1 MESLAAVVTAMLL
14 VIYGSAF
21 TAFAL
26 SWSRKTPL
34 RVATTVLASVAISTG
49 VWLVASLIEGNGV
62 IVGGIPVAVG
72 LLSLINSYR
81 RNR

>member
-26 SWSRKTPL
+26 SWSRKSPL
-34 RVATTVLASVAISTG
+34 RMATIVLASVAISTG
-49 VWLVASLIEGNGV
+49 VWLAVTLIQANGI
-62 IVGGIPVAVG
+62 IVGGVPIAVG

>member
-1 MESLAAVVTAMLL
+1 MESLAALVTVMLL

-21 TAFAL
+21 TAFGL
-26 SWSRKTPL
+26 SWSRKPSM
-34 RVATTVLASVAISTG
+34 RIATLLLASVAISTG
-49 VWLVASLIEGNGV
+49 VWLAASLIEGNGL
-62 IVGGIPVAVG
+62 IVGGVPVAVG

>member
-1 MESLAAVVTAMLL
+1 MESLAALVMAMLL

-21 TAFAL
+21 TAFGL
-26 SWSRKTPL
+26 SWSRKNVL
-34 RVATTVLASVAISTG
+34 RMVTLVLASVAISTG
-49 VWLVASLIEGNGV
+49 VWLAATLIEGNGI